1 MVYYKILNYFSK
13 NEIKYIRSLQDN
25 YIKALVII
33 SRTYRDKN
41 RYYYKPDISGNPE
54 IGHFIRVSDSFRN
67 APIGALVVH
76 DENII
81 LKGEIVGLLHDVVE
95 DGLLT
100 FDDLNFL
107 NFPDDIISSVKILYN
122 DKTIYSYYDDYITNI
137 LDSSDDTAKWTKY
150 YDMLDN
156 SSKKRIELLKEE
168 KREKL
173 TKKYN
178 AQLPRIIDTLET
190 EFGTSVYKRKREIV
204 W

>member
-33 SRTYRDKN
+33 SRTYRDK
-41 RYYYKPDISGNPE
+41 RDILGNTE
-54 IGHFIRVSDSFRN
+54 ASHFIRVSDSFRN
-67 APIGALVVH
+67 PPINALIVH
-76 DENII
+76 DEDII

-95 DGLLT
+95 DDLLT
-100 FDDLNFL
+100 FDDLRLLGFSE
-107 NFPDDIISSVKILYN
+107 DIIDSLILLAH
-122 DKTIYSYYDDYITNI
+122 DKSEFTYQDYITNI

-150 YDMLDN
+150 YDMFDN
-156 SSKKRIELLKEE
+156 SSKKRIKLLPKE
-168 KREKL
+168 KQKKL
-173 TKKYN
+173 TKKYS